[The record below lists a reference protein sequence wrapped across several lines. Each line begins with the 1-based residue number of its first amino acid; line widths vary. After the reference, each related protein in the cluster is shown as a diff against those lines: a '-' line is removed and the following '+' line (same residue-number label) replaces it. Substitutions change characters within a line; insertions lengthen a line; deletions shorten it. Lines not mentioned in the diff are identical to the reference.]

1 MAEPV
6 GKSHPDRVTMADCL
20 PTLLLMNSAVFA
32 VLGAFLYLVWRE
44 DPEAV
49 EYRWWCAAQL
59 TISLGVALL
68 SLRESYPLLAIGLG
82 NALTLWGVG
91 LVWGGSRVFIGRP
104 VDMRLALAGGAIWLL
119 FFSLSVDSVRIVD
132 RCAISAVY
140 AFLLA
145 DEFSSVRRH
154 RTRTQQATIALAAA
168 HACFGAVV
176 AVIVVMLM
184 ARGAPFDPKP
194 FVVSVALESVSY
206 GLLMG
211 FALLAVTK
219 ERAVARQKFM
229 AATDPLTG
237 LSNRRSFDHNADA
250 VIRSSRGQGDS
261 ALLIFDLDRL
271 KAINDSFGHSMGD
284 RALTTFGEVAAK
296 SIRNEDFLAR
306 IGGDE
311 FALLLTRVD
320 SARAVAVAERIRSAY
335 VSAAAALG
343 DGLSSVS
350 VGIALSDQET
360 SDLSAL
366 KEAADKALYAA
377 KSGGRNQVFV
387 AQA

>member
-1 MAEPV
+1 
-6 GKSHPDRVTMADCL
+6 MADCL
-20 PTLLLMNSAVFA
+20 PTLLLMHSCVFA
-32 VLGAFLYLVWRE
+32 ALGAFLYLVWRE
-44 DPEAV
+44 DLEAV
-49 EYRWWCAAQL
+49 EYRWWCAAQFA
-59 TISLGVALL
+59 ISAGVALL
-68 SLRESYPLLAIGLG
+68 SFRESYPLLAIGLG
-82 NALTLWGVG
+82 NALTLWGIG
-91 LVWGGSRVFIGRP
+91 LVWGGARVFSGRP
-104 VDMRLALAGGAIWLL
+104 VDMRLALAGGAFWLL

-145 DEFSSVRRH
+145 DEFASLRRQ
-154 RTRTQQATIALAAA
+154 RTWTQQATIALAAA
-168 HACFGAVV
+168 HALFGAVV
-176 AVIVVMLM
+176 AALVVLAM
-184 ARGAPFDPKP
+184 ARGDAFDPRP
-194 FVVSVALESVSY
+194 FVAAVSLEGLSYAL
-206 GLLMG
+206 LLG

-219 ERAVARQKFM
+219 ESAVARQKFM

-237 LSNRRSFDHNADA
+237 LSNRRSFDHNADV
-250 VIRSSRGQGDS
+250 VIRNSRDQGDS

-296 SIRNEDFLAR
+296 SIRNGDFLAR

-335 VSAAAALG
+335 GSAAAALG

-350 VGIALSDQET
+350 VGIALSGQET

-387 AQA
+387 AQP

>member
-1 MAEPV
+1 
-6 GKSHPDRVTMADCL
+6 MADCL
-20 PTLLLMNSAVFA
+20 PTLLLMHSCVFA

-44 DPEAV
+44 DPEAD
-49 EYRWWCAAQL
+49 EYRWWCAAQFA
-59 TISLGVALL
+59 ISIGLALL
-68 SLRESYPLLAIGLG
+68 SFRASYPLLAIGLG

-91 LVWGGSRVFIGRP
+91 LAWGGARVFSGRP
-104 VDMRLALAGGAIWLL
+104 VDMRLAAAGGVIWLL
-119 FFSLSVDSVRIVD
+119 FFSSSVDSVRVVD

-145 DEFSSVRRH
+145 DEFGSIRRQ
-154 RTRTQQATIALAAA
+154 RTITQQATIALAAA

-176 AVIVVMLM
+176 AVIVVALM
-184 ARGAPFDPKP
+184 ARGEAIDLKP
-194 FVVSVALESVSY
+194 FIVAITFESLSY
-206 GLLMG
+206 GLLIG

-219 ERAVARQKFM
+219 ERAVERQKFM

-237 LSNRRSFDHNADA
+237 LSNRRSFDHNADV
-250 VIRSSRGQGDS
+250 VIRNSRGQGDS

-271 KAINDSFGHSMGD
+271 KTINDSFGHSMGD

-296 SIRNEDFLAR
+296 SIRDEDFLAR

-320 SARAVAVAERIRSAY
+320 GARAVAVAERIRCAY
-335 VSAAAALG
+335 VSATAALG

-350 VGIALSDQET
+350 VGIALSGHET

-377 KSGGRNQVFV
+377 KSSGRNQVFV
-387 AQA
+387 AQS

>member
-1 MAEPV
+1 
-6 GKSHPDRVTMADCL
+6 
-20 PTLLLMNSAVFA
+20 
-32 VLGAFLYLVWRE
+32 
-44 DPEAV
+44 
-49 EYRWWCAAQL
+49 
-59 TISLGVALL
+59 
-68 SLRESYPLLAIGLG
+68 
-82 NALTLWGVG
+82 
-91 LVWGGSRVFIGRP
+91 
-104 VDMRLALAGGAIWLL
+104 MRLVLVGGAIWLL
-119 FFSLSVDSVRIVD
+119 FFSLSVDAVRIVD

-145 DEFSSVRRH
+145 DEFGSFRRQ
-154 RTRTQQATIALAAA
+154 RTLTLQATTVLAAA
-168 HACFGAVV
+168 HACFGAIV
-176 AVIVVMLM
+176 AVVVVVLM
-184 ARGAPFDPKP
+184 ARGNFFDPRP
-194 FVVSVALESVSY
+194 FVVAISVEGLSY
-206 GLLMG
+206 GLLLG

-219 ERAVARQKFM
+219 ERAVARQRSM

-237 LSNRRSFDHNADA
+237 LSNRRSFDHNADV
-250 VIRSSRGQGDS
+250 VIRNSRDEGDS

-335 VSAAAALG
+335 GSAAAALG
-343 DGLSSVS
+343 DGLASVS
-350 VGIALSDQET
+350 VGIALSGRET
-360 SDLSAL
+360 PDLSAL
-366 KEAADKALYAA
+366 KEAADKALYVA

-387 AQA
+387 AQR